1 MKSRAFAATVL
12 AALVVLWLVKKPES
26 RPTSPS
32 RPEAGTQAVLP
43 QRVAML
49 PPSVKAFREWFV
61 EHSAAP
67 TPESLELGKAY
78 AKQHTMEIA
87 RLIKEDPQLAIESAV
102 PMVVR
107 QKLPKEIL
115 ALLEDRVRVR
125 GDYEVYGN
133 VPLEG
138 QEGSTEPYTRTV
150 TTADGKRWNAHVYG
164 KRQWQRSTMNAS
176 LNGVAVGRE
185 MAVSDSPLRVLEVG
199 ELPQSD
205 GREVV
210 EACPVSGIETPVEK
224 APDGSLAAVSE
235 ETPAFETPERV
246 IYVCS
251 GGHITQISEQYMSDE
266 EKAHWQQLGTELN
279 AGTGSGPSHAPIS
292 GTIPSSWTT
301 GGRRFLYIRACFP
314 DNPVDPQNEQ
324 ECHDMFKAAND
335 YIVQTSYGRCYL
347 TYAFPP
353 LVVLP
358 YPLEWYN
365 RYNTDVG
372 GGDTLLQNHAIQ
384 IAKSMGYDTA
394 SY

>member
-1 MKSRAFAATVL
+1 MRKALTLALLAFL
-12 AALVVLWLVKKPES
+12 AAFLLFWP
-26 RPTSPS
+26 R
-32 RPEAGTQAVLP
+32 EAEKAVLQP
-43 QRVAML
+43 ETVRQPVSKQKPMKLSA
-49 PPSVKAFREWFV
+49 PTKAFTAWFS
-61 EHSAAP
+61 EYSANP
-67 TPESLELGKAY
+67 SPESLELGKDY
-78 AKQHTMEIA
+78 AKQHTAEIA
-87 RLIKEDPQLAIESAV
+87 KLIVSDPQLAIESAV

-107 QKLPKEIL
+107 QKLPKEIV

-133 VPLEG
+133 TPLPG
-138 QEGSTEPYTRTV
+138 QEATTEPYTRTV
-150 TTADGKRWNAHVYG
+150 TTEDGKRWNAHVYG

-199 ELPQSD
+199 EVPQGD
-205 GREVV
+205 GRTVV

-251 GGHITQISEQYMSDE
+251 GGHITQLAEQYLSDE
-266 EKAHWQQLGTELN
+266 EKAHWQQLGTDLN

-292 GTIPSSWTT
+292 GTIPSGWTT
-301 GGRRFLYIRACFP
+301 GNRSFLYIRACFP
-314 DNPVDPQNEQ
+314 DSPVDPQNEQ

-358 YPLEWYN
+358 
-365 RYNTDVG
+365 
-372 GGDTLLQNHAIQ
+372 
-384 IAKSMGYDTA
+384 
-394 SY
+394 